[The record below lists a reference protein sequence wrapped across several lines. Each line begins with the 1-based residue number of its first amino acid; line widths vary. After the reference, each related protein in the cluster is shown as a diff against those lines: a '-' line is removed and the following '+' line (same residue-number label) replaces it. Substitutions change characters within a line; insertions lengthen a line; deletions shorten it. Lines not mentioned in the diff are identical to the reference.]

1 MSIPSTSTR
10 RPVAVAMLFL
20 AVILLGI
27 ISFVRLPIDLL
38 PDVSYPRLVV
48 YTSYPDVAPAEVERL
63 ITERVEAQGAA
74 VPGVERVTS
83 VSREGVS
90 LVTLRFAWGTDMDFA
105 MLNVRERLDNIRDIL
120 PETASRP
127 RILRV
132 DPESEPIMAISVAGG
147 ADLWATKEAAESVF
161 RRRLEQ
167 LDGVAEAAVT
177 GGLDREIQV
186 EVDPRLMDSYGLTFD
201 QVAQALA
208 RANISAP
215 GGTILRGRY
224 RYPLR
229 TLGEFQTVEEIGDVV
244 VGRQRAPAEQP
255 RESRAASA

>member
-63 ITERVEAQGAA
+63 ITERVEAQAAA

-105 MLNVRERLDNIRDIL
+105 MLNVRERLDNIREIL
-120 PETASRP
+120 P
-127 RILRV
+127 
-132 DPESEPIMAISVAGG
+132 
-147 ADLWATKEAAESVF
+147 
-161 RRRLEQ
+161 
-167 LDGVAEAAVT
+167 
-177 GGLDREIQV
+177 
-186 EVDPRLMDSYGLTFD
+186 
-201 QVAQALA
+201 
-208 RANISAP
+208 
-215 GGTILRGRY
+215 
-224 RYPLR
+224 
-229 TLGEFQTVEEIGDVV
+229 
-244 VGRQRAPAEQP
+244 
-255 RESRAASA
+255 